1 MVSQVLAGTLAA
13 FLAATSLAQPLT
25 TAVTF
30 QGQLDSAGTPVS
42 GTYDLR
48 FTLFDSAV
56 GGAQVGPQLCSDN
69 ISIANGRF
77 TVQLDFGAQFAGSQ
91 RFLEVAARED
101 TGLACAVSTG
111 FVTLSPRQNLTAAP
125 NAVFALSAASAGAAT
140 NATQLNGQPAS
151 FYTSA
156 TNLNSGTIPDA
167 RLGATVARLDTSQ
180 TFTGALTLS
189 NPANIFSGN
198 GAGLSGLN
206 AGNLATGILP
216 DARLSTN
223 VALLSGAQTFAGA
236 KTFTAPTYL
245 NGFVGIGTTTAIG
258 SANFVMSQNT
268 SAYGGMYI
276 NTTVA
281 TGWPFYGYAQ
291 NGSVAAFHYI
301 DGADSN
307 KWKLVNNGV
316 TALTVTQAGEL
327 GIGTGTFS
335 FASTPCKVAA
345 VIPATKTFGIFGG
358 TPSGGAPGA
367 GPGQVPALWVDTGSL
382 FRTAE
387 FTSTTQGAGVSAVLA
402 QSNGGEAA
410 IIAFG
415 VNGAY
420 AAEFSGNVQVIGN
433 LSKNGGSFKIDHPL
447 DPANKYLSHSFV
459 ESPDMMN
466 IYNGNVTTDAR
477 GYATVTFPD
486 WFEALNRDF
495 RYQLTVIDESDSD
508 DAVVWAKVVR
518 KIKDRTFTIRS
529 SRPNVEVSWQVTGI
543 RHDVWAN
550 AHRIPVEEDK
560 SPQERGLFLT
570 PTEWG
575 QPKESGISFHNQP
588 APADR

>member
-1 MVSQVLAGTLAA
+1 MLSRVLAGTLAA
-13 FLAATSLAQPLT
+13 LLTVTSLAQPLT

-30 QGQLDSAGTPVS
+30 QGELDTAGTPVN

-48 FTLFDSAV
+48 FTLFDSAA
-56 GGAQVGPQLCSDN
+56 GGAQVGPQLCTDN
-69 ISIANGRF
+69 VSIVNGRF
-77 TVQLDFGAQFAGSQ
+77 TVQLDFGAQFTGSQ
-91 RFLEVAARED
+91 RFLEVAARAD
-101 TGLACAVSTG
+101 TGLGCAVSTG
-111 FVTLSPRQNLTAAP
+111 FVTLSPRQSLTAAP
-125 NAVFALSAASAGAAT
+125 NAVFAFSAASAAAAT

-156 TNLNSGTIPDA
+156 ANLNSGTIPDA
-167 RLGATVARLDTSQ
+167 RLSATVARLDTAQ

-189 NPANIFSGN
+189 NPANIFSGS
-198 GAGLSGLN
+198 GAGLIGLN
-206 AGNLATGILP
+206 AGNLAIGTLP

-223 VALLSGAQTFAGA
+223 VSLLSGTQTFTGA
-236 KTFTAPTYL
+236 KTFAAATYL
-245 NGFVGIGTTTAIG
+245 NGFVGIGTTTPIG

-276 NTTVA
+276 NTSAA
-281 TGWPFYGYAQ
+281 TGLPFYGYAQ
-291 NGSVAAFHYI
+291 NGSIRAFHYI

-307 KWKLVNNGV
+307 KWKLTNNGI
-316 TALTVTQAGEL
+316 TALTVTQAGEV
-327 GIGTGTFS
+327 GIGTSTFS
-335 FASTPCKVAA
+335 FASTPCQVAA
-345 VIPATKTFGIFGG
+345 MIPAAKAFAIFGG
-358 TPSGGAPGA
+358 TPSGAAPGP
-367 GPGQVPALWVDTGSL
+367 GPGYVPALWVDTGSL
-382 FRTAE
+382 TRTAV
-387 FTSTTQGAGVSAVLA
+387 FTSTTPGSGVSALLA
-402 QSNGGEAA
+402 QSSGGEAA

-420 AAEFSGNVQVIGN
+420 AAEFTGNVQVNGN

-477 GYATVTFPD
+477 GYATITLPD

-508 DAVVWAKVVR
+508 DAFVWAKVVR

-550 AHRIPVEEDK
+550 AHRIPVEEAK
-560 SPQERGLFLT
+560 PPQERGLFLT

-588 APADR
+588 APANR